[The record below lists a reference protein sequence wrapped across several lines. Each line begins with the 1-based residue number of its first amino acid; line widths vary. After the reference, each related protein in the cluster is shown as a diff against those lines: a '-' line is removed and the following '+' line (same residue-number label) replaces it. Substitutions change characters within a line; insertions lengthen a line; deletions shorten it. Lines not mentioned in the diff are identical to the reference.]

1 MPKAAHFTSQADI
14 AKVVLSTIVTPW
26 RERRPAAGSI
36 ADLECVLGG
45 MYSYRV
51 LDPACGSGNFL
62 YFAYREMRR
71 LEHEAMTLL
80 SERRRKRVG
89 GVQAGFA
96 YVTPDR
102 HFYGLDGNPFA
113 VEVAKVTMTM
123 AKKLAADELGESQQ
137 VLRDTA
143 GQPRQE
149 HRRRRRPFMQWPKV
163 DAIVGNPPYLGRRA
177 IVEELGVEY
186 SRRLAAAYPN
196 VGGVSDFVCYWF
208 PRTQDHLPPGGR
220 ASPGHHARQRRRGL
234 ILAG

>member
-36 ADLECVLGG
+36 ADLERVLGD
-45 MYSYRV
+45 MYPHRV

-80 SERRRKRVG
+80 SERRRKRAG

-96 YVTPDR
+96 YVTPDH

-113 VEVAKVTMTM
+113 VEVA
-123 AKKLAADELGESQQ
+123 
-137 VLRDTA
+137 R
-143 GQPRQE
+143 
-149 HRRRRRPFMQWPKV
+149 
-163 DAIVGNPPYLGRRA
+163 
-177 IVEELGVEY
+177 
-186 SRRLAAAYPN
+186 
-196 VGGVSDFVCYWF
+196 
-208 PRTQDHLPPGGR
+208 
-220 ASPGHHARQRRRGL
+220 
-234 ILAG
+234 